1 MVHAYMYTHVNGVN
15 DFLVETE
22 INIAYRDWEEPKEK
36 RFYDT
41 YVYNDLV
48 DLFHA
53 EIQKFDNYYKY
64 DESLTPAKFQSQITT
79 FGQIQ
84 PRNYDP
90 SIAETCFT
98 VYPKR
103 LIYSLQAQDEAKK
116 DFWRVFL
123 PMNYKDFYH
132 HRFLK

>member
-1 MVHAYMYTHVNGVN
+1 MINQNKGEYSVCVVLCNKNRN
-15 DFLVETE
+15 DALTKMNKVFRNILE
-22 INIAYRDWEEPKEK
+22 ILEEPKEK

-90 SIAETCFT
+90 SIAET
-98 VYPKR
+98 
-103 LIYSLQAQDEAKK
+103 
-116 DFWRVFL
+116 
-123 PMNYKDFYH
+123 
-132 HRFLK
+132 